1 MAFRAVWLG
10 AGGGAACARS
20 GRGLGV
26 VWGAIWAQS
35 RLGLQIGRL
44 FGRLFGRE
52 LGRELCRELGQE
64 LGRELGWELGHWG
77 TLPQLGA
84 LGHTVQTPIHP
95 FFGGEPCR
103 RQQEQPSIN
112 GTRFQPDPT
121 KRNTACASA
130 EILGNSWRGP
140 ITGASDVT
148 PIPRRAASTDWNC
161 RRYIPTSFLANIPT
175 ESIATNGNWTRS
187 VHKFTRFRIPI

>member
-1 MAFRAVWLG
+1 VSGRSLRAV
-10 AGGGAACARS
+10 CARS

-44 FGRLFGRE
+44 LGRLFGRE

-64 LGRELGWELGHWG
+64 LGRELGWELG
-77 TLPQLGA
+77 A
-84 LGHTVQTPIHP
+84 LGHAAPTWGIGAHCPDP
-95 FFGGEPCR
+95 NPSFFWRGAMPEATG
-103 RQQEQPSIN
+103 STIN
-112 GTRFQPDPT
+112 QWHARFQPDPT

-187 VHKFTRFRIPI
+187 VHQFTRFRIPI